1 LRAAED
7 TASNAAH
14 GGNDVVMA
22 TQPNAPLEL
31 DARRT
36 ASAAVW
42 RAAIFTPPAHF
53 FYIFLDRAVKMPSTG
68 PLRRFRWWA
77 ALSLIDGLLWLPPV
91 FASYFA
97 TRTLLRGGT
106 IDDAVAKVKTSL
118 IPALKFSLCFWP
130 PMHIVTFFF
139 VPLHQRLLFVNMASI
154 AVAFSLS
161 YIDYSTV
168 DDDDD
173 DDDINNSS
181 SSHIDFSPAH
191 DDDVKANDNSTDVG
205 ENKSSSSYT
214 DHSSVHNDGDGS
226 VAEASVLRVDGSSVD
241 GNEHILKIK
250 KL

>member
-1 LRAAED
+1 
-7 TASNAAH
+7 
-14 GGNDVVMA
+14 MA
-22 TQPNAPLEL
+22 TQPKAPLEL

-173 DDDINNSS
+173 IIINNSS
-181 SSHIDFSPAH
+181 SRIDFSPAH
-191 DDDVKANDNSTDVG
+191 DDDDVKANDNSTDG
-205 ENKSSSSYT
+205 SENKSSSSHT
-214 DHSSVHNDGDGS
+214 DCSSVHNDDGGGGGDGS
-226 VAEASVLRVDGSSVD
+226 VAEASVLHVDVGSVD

>member
-1 LRAAED
+1 
-7 TASNAAH
+7 
-14 GGNDVVMA
+14 MA
-22 TQPNAPLEL
+22 TQPKAPLEL

-173 DDDINNSS
+173 DDDDDINNS

-191 DDDVKANDNSTDVG
+191 DDDVKANDNSTYGG
-205 ENKSSSSYT
+205 ENKSSSSHT
-214 DHSSVHNDGDGS
+214 DCSSVHNDCSLVHNDDDDGDGGDGS
-226 VAEASVLRVDGSSVD
+226 VAEASVISVDVGSVD

>member
-1 LRAAED
+1 
-7 TASNAAH
+7 
-14 GGNDVVMA
+14 MA
-22 TQPNAPLEL
+22 TQPKAPLEL

-168 DDDDD
+168 DDA
-173 DDDINNSS
+173 DDINNSS

-191 DDDVKANDNSTDVG
+191 DDDDVKANDNSTYGG
-205 ENKSSSSYT
+205 ENKGSSSHT
-214 DHSSVHNDGDGS
+214 DCSSVHNDGDDGDDGGDGS
-226 VAEASVLRVDGSSVD
+226 VADASVMRVDGSSVD
-241 GNEHILKIK
+241 GDEHILKIK

>member
-1 LRAAED
+1 MV
-7 TASNAAH
+7 S
-14 GGNDVVMA
+14 GGHCQFLLVNDA
-22 TQPNAPLEL
+22 
-31 DARRT
+31 DD
-36 ASAAVW
+36 
-42 RAAIFTPPAHF
+42 FT
-53 FYIFLDRAVKMPSTG
+53 
-68 PLRRFRWWA
+68 RF
-77 ALSLIDGLLWLPPV
+77 
-91 FASYFA
+91 
-97 TRTLLRGGT
+97 GGT

-168 DDDDD
+168 GD

-181 SSHIDFSPAH
+181 SHIDFSPTH
-191 DDDVKANDNSTDVG
+191 DDDVKANDNSTDFG
-205 ENKSSSSYT
+205 ENKSSSSHT
-214 DHSSVHNDGDGS
+214 DCSSVHNDCSSVHTDCSSVHNDGDGS

-241 GNEHILKIK
+241 GSEHILKIK